1 MTGRLDQKVIAIT
14 GGGSGMGLAFASR
27 FAKEGARVVVVDLNE
42 EAAATAVQRIRDDG
56 GQATF
61 AVANVA
67 HRDEVRDAV
76 RTAVDQFDRLDVWF
90 NNAGFNAPMQ
100 FLEITEENFRTVM
113 DVNAL
118 GVLIGTQ
125 EAATQMIAQGSG
137 GKIVNTSSMAGRE
150 GFPTFAP
157 YSASKA
163 AVISLTQAGA
173 KALADH
179 DITVNAFAPGVVV
192 TPLWEKLD
200 KDLFAIGDIEKPGT
214 ALGEY
219 EKGIIRGRN
228 ALPEDIVGTALFLAS
243 ADSDYMT
250 AQCVMIDG
258 GATLV

>member
-1 MTGRLDQKVIAIT
+1 
-14 GGGSGMGLAFASR
+14 MGLAFAQR
-27 FAKEGARVVVVDLNE
+27 FAKEGARVLVVDLNE
-42 EAAATAVQRIRDDG
+42 DAAAAAVRLIRDEG

-61 AVANVA
+61 AVANVVN
-67 HRDEVRDAV
+67 RDEVRSAV
-76 RTAVDQFDRLDVWF
+76 KAAANDFGRLDVWF
-90 NNAGFNAPMQ
+90 NNAGFNAPMH
-100 FLEITEENFRTVM
+100 FLDITEQNFRAVM

-125 EAATQMIAQGSG
+125 EAAKQMITQGGG
-137 GKIVNTSSMAGRE
+137 GKIINTSSIAGRE

-157 YSASKA
+157 YSASKS

-173 KALADH
+173 KALATH

-200 KDLFAIGDIEKPGT
+200 KDLFEIGDIEKPGT

-243 ADSDYMT
+243 SDSDYMT

-258 GATLV
+258 GVTLV